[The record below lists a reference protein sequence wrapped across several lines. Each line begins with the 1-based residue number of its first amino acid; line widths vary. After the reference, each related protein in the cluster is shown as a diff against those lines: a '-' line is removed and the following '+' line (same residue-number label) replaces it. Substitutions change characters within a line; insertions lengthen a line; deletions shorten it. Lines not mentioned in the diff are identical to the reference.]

1 MRERLLLWLLV
12 GLGAA
17 LLALA
22 VGGLLLDIPASTG
35 EARILRVNVLVG
47 LLMLSAAI
55 YFALSVSSCA
65 TPGPAEPSGLCSA
78 WRYALRAC

>member
-1 MRERLLLWLLV
+1 MTGKALLWLLV

-22 VGGLLLDIPASTG
+22 AGGQLLDIPASTG

-47 LLMLSAAI
+47 LLILSAII
-55 YFALSVSSCA
+55 YFAAVRLVLRHS
-65 TPGPAEPSGLCSA
+65 GPAEPSGLCSA
-78 WRYALRAC
+78 WRYRSAH